1 MPNWNPFKSS
11 KTPEET
17 HNWLIRSTTR
27 AIGKRLLTEPSLNPR
42 RRELIEE
49 ELSWR
54 IGLMRH
60 IPHCDP
66 HAIFHYNSKGFKSFT
81 SEYQEILQ
89 RDLSNRHPY
98 DRTPGS
104 RFLDYDRSM
113 LEREGE
119 EAGMVSRAFGEVRR
133 LQEADD
139 RLEERN
145 ERRLRDRENL
155 EKERKTRERE
165 EAHAREMWARDE
177 REGKA
182 RQRED
187 EHHVQKID
195 TRARE
200 KREKEA
206 RDHQPSRGSRQGPP
220 GPRRRDSV
228 VAENKLGR
236 PRNSEDRPP
245 RESHRDEN
253 EDETEKYE
261 PDHRGPLP
269 EGSPDGQE
277 PGRPSMDHGSHI
289 RQRSSQRQD
298 SNRPP
303 KPYQMKTATM
313 QTRSEAQS
321 CGEEPGSQR
330 KQASHPPKQPVTLAK
345 PQPRQDWS
353 TPSPVPDQRR
363 DEAGAPLEWDDRT
376 AWVAVGNP
384 EFWSE
389 ALGEM

>member
-1 MPNWNPFKSS
+1 M
-11 KTPEET
+11 
-17 HNWLIRSTTR
+17 
-27 AIGKRLLTEPSLNPR
+27 GKRLLTESGLNPR

-81 SEYQEILQ
+81 SEYREILQ

-119 EAGMVSRAFGEVRR
+119 EAGMVKRAFGEVRR

-155 EKERKTRERE
+155 EKERKARERE
-165 EAHAREMWARDE
+165 ETHAREMWARDE
-177 REGKA
+177 RERKA
-182 RQRED
+182 RTREH
-187 EHHVQKID
+187 EQHVQEVD
-195 TRARE
+195 RRARE

-206 RDHQPSRGSRQGPP
+206 RDPQPSRGSREGQP
-220 GPRRRDSV
+220 GPRSRDSV
-228 VAENKLGR
+228 AANQLGS
-236 PRNSEDRPP
+236 PRNFEARPP
-245 RESHRDEN
+245 RASHRDTY
-253 EDETEKYE
+253 DDKTDKYE

-269 EGSPDGQE
+269 EEPPDG
-277 PGRPSMDHGSHI
+277 PKLGRPSMDQGSHI
-289 RQRSSQRQD
+289 RQRCSQPQG
-298 SNRPP
+298 SNHPS
-303 KPYQMKTATM
+303 KPDPMKTATM
-313 QTRSEAQS
+313 QTRSKAQD
-321 CGEEPGSQR
+321 GGKEPGPQK
-330 KQASHPPKQPVTLAK
+330 KQASRPPKQPVTPAK
-345 PQPRQDWS
+345 PPPRQDWS
-353 TPSPVPDQRR
+353 TPSPQPDQRR
-363 DEAGAPLEWDDRT
+363 DEAGGPLEWDDRT

>member
-49 ELSWR
+49 ELSLR

-81 SEYQEILQ
+81 SEYREILQ

-104 RFLDYDRSM
+104 GFLDYDRSM

-119 EAGMVSRAFGEVRR
+119 EAGMVNRALGEVRR
-133 LQEADD
+133 IQEADD

-145 ERRLRDRENL
+145 ERRLRDREKQ
-155 EKERKTRERE
+155 EKERNARERE

-177 REGKA
+177 RERKA
-182 RQRED
+182 RKQED
-187 EHHVQKID
+187 EQLVQEID
-195 TRARE
+195 NRARE

-206 RDHQPSRGSRQGPP
+206 RDHQRSRGSRQGPP

-228 VAENKLGR
+228 AENQLGR
-236 PRNSEDRPP
+236 PRNFEARPP
-245 RESHRDEN
+245 RGSHRDTYD
-253 EDETEKYE
+253 DETDEYE
-261 PDHRGPLP
+261 PDHRGPIP
-269 EGSPDGQE
+269 KGPPDGQK
-277 PGRPSMDHGSHI
+277 PGRPSMHQRNHI
-289 RQRSSQRQD
+289 RQRPSQAQG
-298 SNRPP
+298 SNHPP
-303 KPYQMKTATM
+303 RPYQRKTATM
-313 QTRSEAQS
+313 QTKLKAQD
-321 CGEEPGSQR
+321 GGKEPGTQK
-330 KQASHPPKQPVTLAK
+330 KQASRPPKQPATPAK
-345 PQPRQDWS
+345 PPPRQDWS
-353 TPSPVPDQRR
+353 PPSPQPDQRR
-363 DEAGAPLEWDDRT
+363 DEAGAPLEWDDRS

-384 EFWSE
+384 EYWSE
-389 ALGEM
+389 ALGEL